1 MEQSIISCDSK
12 QHIRHGRSGRFRGLI
27 GVTLVARK
35 PSEFREY
42 YDKILGNF
50 FKGAKLPRKKK
61 IYKSSE
67 IGSLFPGR
75 RERIMKAYRQL
86 ARSFIKIPNVEIN
99 VYYLTLDLEELRARI
114 AREDPKKTTELEK
127 QGADAE
133 LITIYG
139 EIGREGAK
147 KISVNDFFAKVK
159 EYFPIVCS
167 WKLCS
172 FLNVWDVQVVLDGC
186 KGEKSYAWEELVSSC
201 GNVSIA
207 FNGGLYNPFV
217 SACDI
222 LVKWI
227 DEELRES
234 GLPLNQSALIRVLK
248 EWKDVT
254 ADLDTEHVHIVHLS
268 NKDLQDI
275 QPLSKEKIDAFEH
288 IYARHP
294 IFFIFREEM
303 TEKQRKEIER
313 SPRMYK
319 ILDLVYEKD
328 GSLLWWDPH
337 IYTSVVSEGDVA
349 IVFGQN
355 ALKEAEFL
363 VKAGQYPL
371 NIIKAEDI

>member
-147 KISVNDFFAKVK
+147 
-159 EYFPIVCS
+159 
-167 WKLCS
+167 
-172 FLNVWDVQVVLDGC
+172 
-186 KGEKSYAWEELVSSC
+186 
-201 GNVSIA
+201 
-207 FNGGLYNPFV
+207 
-217 SACDI
+217 
-222 LVKWI
+222 
-227 DEELRES
+227 R
-234 GLPLNQSALIRVLK
+234 
-248 EWKDVT
+248 
-254 ADLDTEHVHIVHLS
+254 
-268 NKDLQDI
+268 
-275 QPLSKEKIDAFEH
+275 
-288 IYARHP
+288 
-294 IFFIFREEM
+294 
-303 TEKQRKEIER
+303 
-313 SPRMYK
+313 
-319 ILDLVYEKD
+319 
-328 GSLLWWDPH
+328 SLLM
-337 IYTSVVSEGDVA
+337 ISL
-349 IVFGQN
+349 QK
-355 ALKEAEFL
+355 LKSISLLCAHGNF
-363 VKAGQYPL
+363 VHF
-371 NIIKAEDI
+371 